1 MSPKD
6 YNDWRK
12 TDRAKD
18 KIKLPK
24 KKDSW
29 SRWADDNP
37 RVRDDSV
44 DEDPD
49 NWLDIMENKSNE

>member
-18 KIKLPK
+18 KIKSPK
-24 KKDSW
+24 KKNNW
-29 SRWADDNP
+29 SKWADDNP
-37 RVRDDSV
+37 HVRDDSV
-44 DEDPD
+44 DEDSD
-49 NWLDIMENKSNE
+49 DWLNLMENKPSE